1 MKMVA
6 PIARCMAICC
16 VLIVPLAGCAR
27 GAAALTATA
36 SPITSRK
43 LPLIGVSLPDVASTD
58 VTLIQK
64 GLADNQRKNDVSLIY
79 RSADGKAEKQVSDI
93 ADLVRLDIVGLI
105 VLPVDAAVVAPAIE
119 AARQKGIPVLA
130 IDTPPIGG
138 MIDSLVRPD
147 YRANGR
153 EAAKYV
159 TDKLTAKG
167 ATLILATND
176 ARGEDFTAGVQ
187 EGLAKTTAPIQT
199 AVIGDT
205 TGIAGV
211 VLAAV
216 RDGNVRTIL
225 AGDDTL
231 ALAAAGALKGAGLLT
246 GVGIVG
252 HGGTRD
258 AIRAVLDGTLAGD
271 VDLRPQDLGVAAVG
285 GIAALVRKKQ
295 PSSDVIVRID
305 GVDVPVNAVAGRL
318 INRDNARDMQER
330 WPDLM
335 YAAVVTPTPA
345 HKP

>member
-1 MKMVA
+1 MKA
-6 PIARCMAICC
+6 ITPIARCLWICC
-16 VLIVPLAGCAR
+16 ILIVPLAGCAR
-27 GAAALTATA
+27 GVAVPAATA
-36 SPITSRK
+36 SPIASRK

-64 GLADNQRKNDVSLIY
+64 GLADNQRKNDVSLLY

-93 ADLVRLDIVGLI
+93 AGLVRLDIVGLI
-105 VLPVDAAVVAPAIE
+105 VLPVDAAVIAPAIE

-130 IDTPPIGG
+130 IDTPPTGG

-153 EAAKYV
+153 EAAKYS
-159 TDKLTAKG
+159 TEISTAKG
-167 ATLILATND
+167 ATLILAAND
-176 ARGEDFTAGVQ
+176 ARGEDFTAGAQ
-187 EGLAKTTAPIQT
+187 EGLAKATAPVQT
-199 AVIGDT
+199 IAIGDT
-205 TGIAGV
+205 TEIAGV

-246 GVGIVG
+246 GVEIVG

-258 AIRAVLDGTLAGD
+258 AIRAVLEGTLAGD

-335 YAAVVTPTPA
+335 YAAAVTPTPTHA
-345 HKP
+345 P